1 MRTTVPKTHGH
12 HLGWTVETR
21 PGLWAVVLATLALG
35 GTLTLAAA
43 IALGAVEP
51 GQGFTDSWF
60 VTSWGVAI
68 LLSGVAALVA
78 GAIAVVRRHERS
90 WTVLTATVI
99 GAVVTAATLM
109 QVAEGLGWLSS

>member
-1 MRTTVPKTHGH
+1 MRTTVPRTHGH

-21 PGLWAVVLATLALG
+21 PGTWAIVLASLALG

-43 IALGAVEP
+43 FAMGLEP
-51 GQGFTDSWF
+51 ADGFTDNWLL
-60 VTSWGVAI
+60 TSAGVAI
-68 LLSGVAALVA
+68 LLSAAASVVA
-78 GAIAVVRRHERS
+78 GTVAVVRLHDRS
-90 WTVLTATVI
+90 WAVLTATAV